1 MIYITV
7 GDIPERQCC
16 GSGLD
21 PGSIRSVDPGQKW
34 PTKKFNNACFEE
46 LDVLFC
52 GLKTCFSSPVAGT
65 SLM

>member
-21 PGSIRSVDPGQKW
+21 LGSISSVDPYPDLKSGSESRFRRAKMAH
-34 PTKKFNNACFEE
+34 KKNLKNACFE
-46 LDVLFC
+46 
-52 GLKTCFSSPVAGT
+52 G
-65 SLM
+65 